1 MSNGSRLAS
10 AEQVVTDRRRR
21 FGFSGGVPN
30 MLMDAKKSGLDCN
43 PIEGGRLL
51 MFVPGKDGY
60 LGGYDPVKKRYP
72 KLYVDM
78 MPADYASLVDRQFH
92 TNEDFGFRLLPM
104 LTALEYTNEK
114 RMTENGAVYDY
125 HDQAD
130 AYFNVVHP
138 SLASCPYGLNTKI
151 QTCDPEVGE
160 GELVFQV
167 CPTCQ
172 LVLLESQETS
182 DRIFN
187 ASQTLDSKILLE
199 LREALIGAYKAALNH
214 VERKNQMIMSD
225 IARKMTGTQHGR
237 NTLNAIDRIHLKMMH
252 RTENVKN
259 DNQLDMVRA
268 LAQEMTAAM
277 RSPVVAEPVGT
288 VLSPEEVAEYE
299 AYKMRKANMAKAR
312 EAKGKQDES
321 NTEVG

>member
-1 MSNGSRLAS
+1 
-10 AEQVVTDRRRR
+10 
-21 FGFSGGVPN
+21 

-60 LGGYDPVKKRYP
+60 LGGYDSVKKRYP

-138 SLASCPYGLNTKI
+138 LLASCPYGLNTKI

-172 LVLLESQETS
+172 LALLESQETS

-214 VERKNQMIMSD
+214 VERKNQMVMSD

-252 RTENVKN
+252 RTEN
-259 DNQLDMVRA
+259 
-268 LAQEMTAAM
+268 AQANTQIEMMRELGREIAGSL
-277 RSPVVAEPVGT
+277 RSPAVVEPVGT